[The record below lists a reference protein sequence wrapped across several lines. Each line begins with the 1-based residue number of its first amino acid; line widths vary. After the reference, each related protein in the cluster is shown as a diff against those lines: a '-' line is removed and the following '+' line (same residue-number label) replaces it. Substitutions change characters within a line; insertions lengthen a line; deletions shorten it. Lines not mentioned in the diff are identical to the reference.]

1 MTVLHFFQSAAVG
14 FLMAV
19 LHQVHG
25 VIIRSSVLSRLNE
38 CPT

>member
-19 LHQVHG
+19 LHFFLGTMMQF
-25 VIIRSSVLSRLNE
+25 RSMVS
-38 CPT
+38 

>member
-19 LHQVHG
+19 LHFFLMQF
-25 VIIRSSVLSRLNE
+25 RSMVS
-38 CPT
+38 